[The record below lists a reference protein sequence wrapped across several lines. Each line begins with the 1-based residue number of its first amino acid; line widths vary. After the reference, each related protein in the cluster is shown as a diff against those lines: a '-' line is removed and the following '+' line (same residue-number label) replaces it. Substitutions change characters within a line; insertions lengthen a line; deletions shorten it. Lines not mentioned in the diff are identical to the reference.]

1 MQFLQAAALQ
11 LPTMSRGGLDPKG
24 DPVQFPALSKAGA
37 LGMAGSLGITGVQ
50 RQQAVG
56 VGRRDRRMYLH

>member
-1 MQFLQAAALQ
+1 
-11 LPTMSRGGLDPKG
+11 MSRGGLDPKG
-24 DPVQFPALSKAGA
+24 DPVQFPALSKAGV

-56 VGRRDRRMYLH
+56 VGRRDRRMYLY